1 MMNILSTFTALLL
14 TASYQVYGE
23 SLFFNI
29 QAAYIGDIQPG
40 SDAWKNLEDK
50 IDDDPYYLRIK
61 CTNDN
66 GDDYEKDIGNWEYKV
81 SKDEMTD
88 IWKQDTFDFGN
99 NRRLSDCKLTLW
111 ENEIWDDE
119 HGDYYITRQDVIDGQ
134 SHQIDAEFDDH
145 RRVVF
150 TVQLFD
156 IIN

>member
-50 IDDDPYYLRIK
+50 IDEDPYYLRIT
-61 CTNDN
+61 CTRDS
-66 GDDYEKDIGNWEYKV
+66 GKEYEKDIGKWEYKV
-81 SKDEMTD
+81 SKDEMTQ
-88 IWKQDTFDFGN
+88 IWKHDTFDFGN
-99 NRRLSDCKLTLW
+99 DHRFSDCKLNLR
-111 ENEIWDDE
+111 EDEIFDDS
-119 HGDYYITRQDVIDGQ
+119 HGDYYISRQDVIDGK